1 MSIRNVLLNGGV
13 YPLPSLPTYYEGVYS
28 STTLQVQD
36 NVQELIIDNLPST
49 ADLAVLGI
57 TDPVIVFSLSNNT
70 DFTGMITGFSNVDY
84 DAQTCSVW
92 VCYANDDVDFR
103 FWVCQAQ
110 Q

>member
-1 MSIRNVLLNGGV
+1 MSIRSLLLNGGK
-13 YPLPSLPTYYEGVYS
+13 YPLPSLPTYYEGVYA

-49 ADLAVLGI
+49 TDLDVLGI
-57 TDPVIVFSLSNNT
+57 TDPVLVFSLANNT
-70 DFTGMITGFSNVDY
+70 DFTGMITGYSNVDY
-84 DAQTCSVW
+84 NAQTCSLW
-92 VCYANDDVDFR
+92 ICYANDDVDIR